1 MGAVFGGF
9 GDGVLALTGGV
20 AEELLVGGGAAFS
33 PVTGLACVC
42 AVRVLVSCTA
52 VVTLLGGL
60 RTFLWQEISLMTTGA
75 SFVFERS
82 GADPI
87 LVEVWSSLA
96 GFCWFAQFGVS

>member
-9 GDGVLALTGGV
+9 GDGVLAFAGGV
-20 AEELLVGGGAAFS
+20 AEELLVGGGAAFG
-33 PVTGLACVC
+33 PVTGLAGVRVVC
-42 AVRVLVSCTA
+42 VLVSRSVAATF
-52 VVTLLGGL
+52 LGGL

-87 LVEVWSSLA
+87 LVEVWSLLA
-96 GFCWFAQFGVS
+96 GFCWFAQFGAS